1 MRDAALVQSNRRNV
15 AWWMPWSS
23 GPSRLLQPRL
33 QARAFS
39 LGKAG
44 RGHVNDNP
52 KSESQRPTIKR
63 MLGLLAPDKQLL
75 GVASVFLVTAAIAGG
90 LIPHLLSE
98 TLRAIIDGQ
107 ASGTLSSTTFVGP
120 VLKLLLAAA
129 CGAVCSSLRGA
140 CFIVVGARASMRLRR
155 QLFNSLLAQDM
166 GFFDT
171 TKTGEITARLTQDC
185 QRAADQVS
193 FNVNFFSRTM
203 VQLITTLCFML
214 YHSWEL
220 TLISFV
226 TVPVIAVLSKKFG
239 DHMQKLSEKTQQK
252 LADANAVAEEAISSM
267 ATIRTFAGEKAEA
280 ERFGG
285 MLRQYVAL
293 EMSRAR
299 IYVAYLSTAM
309 LLPQMG
315 NCFVLFQMG
324 YLCMKGFPAPTL
336 LAFVFYLQTLNDCFN
351 SLADVYTNIVTA
363 IGSATRVFQLIDRPP
378 DRLSRAH
385 SGTSIAATSTP
396 AAPVIGFLGLHNV
409 HFSYPA
415 RPERPALRGLNLE
428 CPSGKAVALVGPSGS
443 GKSTCI
449 ALFQRLYETQYG
461 AVTLDGRDVR
471 DYDDRTFH
479 DNVTIVGQEP
489 VLFGRSVRENILY
502 GLPDDHPARSYQ
514 PAMATDDGELTVGE
528 DPVVQA
534 ARLANAHNFIS
545 VMSEGYDT
553 EIGER
558 GVQLS
563 GGQKQRLAIAR
574 ALVRGPRVLLLDEAT
589 SALDTESE
597 MLVQGAINN
606 LIEQH
611 DLTVV
616 IVAHRLSTVKK
627 ADKICVVQDGAIVEE
642 GTHDE
647 LLRLTAGRYR
657 QLVQHQLHDPVE
669 DLA

>member
-1 MRDAALVQSNRRNV
+1 MRALSV
-15 AWWMPWSS
+15 
-23 GPSRLLQPRL
+23 
-33 QARAFS
+33 
-39 LGKAG
+39 GKAG
-44 RGHVNDNP
+44 QVHAGDNG
-52 KSESQRPTIKR
+52 KNESPRPTIKR
-63 MLGLLAPDKQLL
+63 MLGLLAPDKLLL

-107 ASGTLSSTTFVGP
+107 ASGTLTNASFATP
-120 VLKLLLAAA
+120 VLQLLLAAA

-140 CFIVVGARASMRLRR
+140 CFIVVGARASMRLRHR
-155 QLFNSLLAQDM
+155 LFNSLLAQDM

-193 FNVNFFSRTM
+193 FNVNFFSRTV

-226 TVPVIAVLSKKFG
+226 TVPAIVLLSKKFG
-239 DHMQKLSEKTQQK
+239 DYMQRLSEETQQK
-252 LADANAVAEEAISSM
+252 LADANAVAEEALSSM
-267 ATIRTFAGEKAEA
+267 ATIRTFAGEKSEA
-280 ERFGG
+280 GRFGR
-285 MLRQYVAL
+285 MLKQYVAL
-293 EMSRAR
+293 ERRRAR
-299 IYVAYLSTAM
+299 VYVAYLSTAM
-309 LLPQMG
+309 LLPQLG
-315 NCFVLFQMG
+315 NCFVLFQIG
-324 YLCMKGFPAPTL
+324 YLCMRGFPAPTL
-336 LAFVFYLQTLNDCFN
+336 LAFIFYLQTLNDCFN
-351 SLADVYTNIVTA
+351 SIADVYTNMVQA

-378 DRLSRAH
+378 DRLSR
-385 SGTSIAATSTP
+385 TSIAANSTP
-396 AAPVIGFLGLHNV
+396 AAPIVGCLRLHNV

-415 RPERPALRGLNLE
+415 RPERPALRGLSVE

-449 ALFQRLYETQYG
+449 SLFQRLYETEYG

-479 DNVTIVGQEP
+479 DTVTVVGQEP

-502 GLPDDHPARSYQ
+502 GLPEDHPARSHQ
-514 PAMATDDGELTVGE
+514 PALAPEDGKLTDGE
-528 DPVVQA
+528 DPVVRA
-534 ARLANAHNFIS
+534 ARLANAHNFICA
-545 VMSEGYDT
+545 MPEAYDT

-647 LLRLTAGRYR
+647 LLRLTSGRYR
-657 QLVQHQLHDPVE
+657 QLVQHQMHDPVK

>member
-1 MRDAALVQSNRRNV
+1 
-15 AWWMPWSS
+15 
-23 GPSRLLQPRL
+23 
-33 QARAFS
+33 
-39 LGKAG
+39 
-44 RGHVNDNP
+44 
-52 KSESQRPTIKR
+52 
-63 MLGLLAPDKQLL
+63 
-75 GVASVFLVTAAIAGG
+75 
-90 LIPHLLSE
+90 
-98 TLRAIIDGQ
+98 
-107 ASGTLSSTTFVGP
+107 
-120 VLKLLLAAA
+120 
-129 CGAVCSSLRGA
+129 
-140 CFIVVGARASMRLRR
+140 
-155 QLFNSLLAQDM
+155 
-166 GFFDT
+166 
-171 TKTGEITARLTQDC
+171 
-185 QRAADQVS
+185 
-193 FNVNFFSRTM
+193 
-203 VQLITTLCFML
+203 
-214 YHSWEL
+214 
-220 TLISFV
+220 
-226 TVPVIAVLSKKFG
+226 
-239 DHMQKLSEKTQQK
+239 
-252 LADANAVAEEAISSM
+252 
-267 ATIRTFAGEKAEA
+267 
-280 ERFGG
+280 
-285 MLRQYVAL
+285 
-293 EMSRAR
+293 
-299 IYVAYLSTAM
+299 
-309 LLPQMG
+309 
-315 NCFVLFQMG
+315 
-324 YLCMKGFPAPTL
+324 
-336 LAFVFYLQTLNDCFN
+336 
-351 SLADVYTNIVTA
+351 
-363 IGSATRVFQLIDRPP
+363 
-378 DRLSRAH
+378 
-385 SGTSIAATSTP
+385 
-396 AAPVIGFLGLHNV
+396 V